1 MTNDGSGATLV
12 TPNRPR
18 IVDVVSQQKTRHKR
32 RHNDRP
38 ENRAEKRASEQPAQ
52 HYSVEMQPILRE
64 IMTFSRRTHA
74 LGTHV
79 ATSVIS
85 DVVAQIRAL
94 NISSPKLDDVL
105 LAAEERVA
113 ALNQQSISV
122 YE

>member
-38 ENRAEKRASEQPAQ
+38 QEKRASEQPTQ

-113 ALNQQSISV
+113 ALNQQSIAV

>member
-32 RHNDRP
+32 RHNNRPDRQ
-38 ENRAEKRASEQPAQ
+38 EKHTGEQPAQ
-52 HYSVEMQPILRE
+52 HYTVEMQPILRE

-113 ALNQQSISV
+113 ALNQQSSAV